1 MPVHNA
7 RYVTGPR
14 NPGGV
19 DSMRPEP
26 KCGAQAGDPNDD
38 PSAHDDLILAKF
50 TGSRDGRFVSCER
63 PDSVL
68 AHVHQFVYSVA
79 R

>member
-1 MPVHNA
+1 MPVHYA

-19 DSMRPEP
+19 DGMCTEP
-26 KCGAQAGDPNDD
+26 KCGAQASDPNDD

-50 TGSRDGRFVSCER
+50 
-63 PDSVL
+63 
-68 AHVHQFVYSVA
+68 AQFA
-79 R
+79 RRAIRLLRTA